1 MQGVQQQG
9 AQGHAAAE
17 PIRRRINAFL
27 SRSVQ
32 RFRFVLL
39 GILIAGAAFFL
50 AYVVY
55 GEINKKL
62 VSDSTTIAEAA
73 QAAFTA
79 WQSENDTTKKASE
92 EKALREKLD
101 SLIKRYPRQ
110 YGAQRGLFIR
120 ADLSYQ
126 TKAWDAARKDYEAL
140 ASRFPNSYLAPVS
153 LFNAAVCAE
162 ETGDTAGAAKLYAM
176 VSSTYKDSTVAPRA
190 LFDAGRVAEAQGSWT
205 AAQTA
210 YEQLD
215 AAYAQ
220 SIWDKLAK
228 NRIIELKVQGK
239 IK

>member
-9 AQGHAAAE
+9 AQGRAPAE

-27 SRSVQ
+27 ARSVQ

-39 GILIAGAAFFL
+39 GILIVGAAFFL
-50 AYVVY
+50 GYIIY

-62 VSDSTTIAEAA
+62 VSDSTAIAEAA
-73 QAAFTA
+73 QSAFTA
-79 WQSENDTTKKASE
+79 WESESDTTKKTSE
-92 EKALREKLD
+92 QKALSEKLD

-120 ADLSYQ
+120 ADLNYQ

-162 ETGDTAGAAKLYAM
+162 ETGDMAGALKLYGM
-176 VSSTYKDSTVAPRA
+176 VSANDKDSTVAPRA
-190 LFDAGRVAEAQGSWT
+190 LFDSGRVAEAQGSWT
-205 AAQTA
+205 QAQAA

-215 AAYAQ
+215 SAYAQ

-228 NRIIELKVQGK
+228 NRIIELKVEGK